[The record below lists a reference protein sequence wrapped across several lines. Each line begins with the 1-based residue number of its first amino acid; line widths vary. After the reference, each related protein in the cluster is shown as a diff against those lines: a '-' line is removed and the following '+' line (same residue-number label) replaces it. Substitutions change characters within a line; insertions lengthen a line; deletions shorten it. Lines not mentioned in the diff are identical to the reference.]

1 MAEALKGTC
10 LCGGVEY
17 ELQDPQA
24 LGYCHCSRCQRWTG
38 SSLAGVVVAAE
49 NFRFT
54 KGEDLVKRYESEL
67 APRNF
72 CSNCGSSIYD
82 DLGAVY
88 FVAAGLMS
96 DLELTPSF
104 HQQVAYKASWHSI
117 GDDAPQ
123 FAEMPPG

>member
-1 MAEALKGTC
+1 MAETLNGTC

-17 ELQDPQA
+17 EVQDPQA

-38 SSLAGVVVAAE
+38 SSLAGVVVAKE

-54 KGEDLVKRYESEL
+54 KGEDLVHTYESEL

-72 CSNCGSSIYD
+72 CSNCGSSIFD

-88 FVAAGLMS
+88 FVAAGLMADL
-96 DLELTPSF
+96 DLEPSF
-104 HQQVAYKASWHSI
+104 HQQVAYKASWHQI

-123 FAEMPPG
+123 FDEMPPA